1 MCRRLVLREGL
12 FQFGCVFQKNLYMWK
27 RVGPLTKR
35 KNYAI
40 CVLMAEA
47 RGAKELEDYIFIS
60 RWWWCLLLFMYS
72 GDWPI

>member
-1 MCRRLVLREGL
+1 MCRRLGFKGVCL
-12 FQFGCVFQKNLYMWK
+12 FQFGGVVLKNLYMWNR

-47 RGAKELEDYIFIS
+47 PGAKELEDYIFIS
-60 RWWWCLLLFMYS
+60 FYF
-72 GDWPI
+72 